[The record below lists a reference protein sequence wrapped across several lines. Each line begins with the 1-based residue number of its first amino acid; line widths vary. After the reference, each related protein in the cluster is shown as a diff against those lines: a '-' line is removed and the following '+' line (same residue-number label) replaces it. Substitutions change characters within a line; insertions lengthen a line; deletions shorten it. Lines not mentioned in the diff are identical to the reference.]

1 MQNATNFSENVR
13 QRQNCNLLY
22 HIHTSTPPAGCT
34 VQGVATVA
42 ILFIYLAV
50 DLDVIAD
57 IVQYIPVQ
65 YILVCFAALVT
76 INEY

>member
-1 MQNATNFSENVR
+1 M
-13 QRQNCNLLY
+13 
-22 HIHTSTPPAGCT
+22 
-34 VQGVATVA
+34 QGVATVA